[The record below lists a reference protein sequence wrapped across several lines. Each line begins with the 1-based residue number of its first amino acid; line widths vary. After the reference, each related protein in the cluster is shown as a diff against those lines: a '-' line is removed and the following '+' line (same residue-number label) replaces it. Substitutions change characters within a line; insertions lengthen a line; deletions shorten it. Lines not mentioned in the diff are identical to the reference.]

1 MAQHDGPAATPVPP
15 RTGEQLS
22 AWLDD
27 ELPAAELELLLARC
41 RAEDGGGAA
50 ARATLAR
57 YALVSAALRGAAEP
71 AALPLADRVAATLAV
86 APAGRAARPTRFAGF
101 GLAAALAGAIAV
113 TAALAPEQDAIPVLA
128 TAPAAPA
135 IRPAGT
141 ATLPPEQFTRYLVYH
156 GEYSGS
162 LSAALVDTHIVSYHP
177 AVAPVVQQ

>member
-1 MAQHDGPAATPVPP
+1 
-15 RTGEQLS
+15 
-22 AWLDD
+22 
-27 ELPAAELELLLARC
+27 LLLARC
-41 RAEDGGGAA
+41 RGEDGDGAA

-86 APAGRAARPTRFAGF
+86 APDGRAARPVRFAGF

-135 IRPAGT
+135 VRLAGT
-141 ATLPPEQFTRYLVYH
+141 VTLPPEQFTRYLVYH

-177 AVAPVVQQ
+177 AVAPVANP